1 VSARRTPLTAQRVFA
16 TAVAI
21 ADAEGITAVTMR
33 RVASELDVEAMSL
46 YHHVANKDALLDGMV
61 DAVFAEI
68 ELPHARGKWVN
79 AMTRRAESQRAA
91 LLRHRWAVGLLESRT
106 SPGPALLR
114 HHDAFIGRC
123 RSAGFSVEM
132 TAHAFAAL
140 DCYVFGFVLQEVN
153 LPIDADTDYGA
164 AATEI
169 LPDDLADSF
178 PHFAEFVAEVVARPG
193 YSFGREFG
201 YGLSL
206 LLRALEEEA
215 LR

>member
-1 VSARRTPLTAQRVFA
+1 
-16 TAVAI
+16 
-21 ADAEGITAVTMR
+21 
-33 RVASELDVEAMSL
+33 
-46 YHHVANKDALLDGMV
+46 
-61 DAVFAEI
+61 
-68 ELPHARGKWVN
+68 
-79 AMTRRAESQRAA
+79 
-91 LLRHRWAVGLLESRT
+91 
-106 SPGPALLR
+106 
-114 HHDAFIGRC
+114 
-123 RSAGFSVEM
+123 M